1 MNSPVVKLLAVLT
14 GVGVFFGGA
23 YLVRQQLG
31 IEITQESLRSYVD
44 AMGPLAPVIFVAA
57 VALRWVLAIPSALIL
72 TVGGAVFG
80 VTLGTLYGALGMTIM
95 GLAQYILV
103 QIAGADALRA
113 RVPARFMGALEAAR
127 SWRGALVYARIIAI
141 VYALLAIA
149 GLLPAVQTGFGL
161 IPLYAK
167 DVWLHGLIAL
177 GGLYFG
183 WAARGADRL

>member
-80 VTLGTLYGALGMTIM
+80 VTLGSRKLSEAEGRVLKLLSGLMLLGLGIV
-95 GLAQYILV
+95 LV
-103 QIAGADALRA
+103 VD
-113 RVPARFMGALEAAR
+113 P
-127 SWRGALVYARIIAI
+127 
-141 VYALLAIA
+141 ALLQQPRVAV
-149 GLLPAVQTGFGL
+149 GLLAAAVAGTG
-161 IPLYAK
+161 
-167 DVWLHGLIAL
+167 
-177 GGLYFG
+177 
-183 WAARGADRL
+183 AAVGMERLRRRSREG